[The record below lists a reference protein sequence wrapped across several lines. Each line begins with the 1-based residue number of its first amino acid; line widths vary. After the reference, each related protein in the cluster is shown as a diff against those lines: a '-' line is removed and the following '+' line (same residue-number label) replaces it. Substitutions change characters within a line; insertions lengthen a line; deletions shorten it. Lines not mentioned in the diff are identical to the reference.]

1 MSQERIM
8 LLMAIIFFSGIGL
21 YVVLPEGA
29 PRGLGMTLFSVALV
43 WTLMRAAKPEKR
55 PPRDESTAEEH
66 RPPHSA

>member
-21 YVVLPEGA
+21 YVLLPEGA

-43 WTLMRAAKPEKR
+43 WTLMRATKPEKR
-55 PPRDESTAEEH
+55 PAVEESTPEET
-66 RPPHSA
+66 RSSHSA

>member
-21 YVVLPEGA
+21 YVLLPEGA

-43 WTLMRAAKPEKR
+43 WTLMRATKPEKR
-55 PPRDESTAEEH
+55 PPLEEV
-66 RPPHSA
+66 PAQENSSQSV